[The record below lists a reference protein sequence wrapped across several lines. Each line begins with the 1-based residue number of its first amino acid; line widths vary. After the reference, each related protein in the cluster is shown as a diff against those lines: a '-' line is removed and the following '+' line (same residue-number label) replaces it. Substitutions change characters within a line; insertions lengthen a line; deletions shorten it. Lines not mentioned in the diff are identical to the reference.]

1 MELDDSLGDEYSRFS
16 GDENQEDY
24 RLVCGIERIKVMES
38 IEELTTK
45 NHYILWSKTFRP
57 RVKRDYNVF
66 LSFFVV
72 LSIFS
77 YMTVFVAAAANLF
90 LNIFFAIYGARLN
103 MSRTQSFFFAIAAFW
118 LGIKFAKVFII
129 LFCDMWRYISLAWGS
144 KYDERLQ
151 EFLWEMI
158 VHEKSERAPDKS
170 FEGWWRRSLTA
181 HKRVSICCFKF
192 QRGNV
197 FRLFYCFLVILI
209 IPVVY
214 GLHYGIDTGDSGP
227 TALLQS
233 YCMSLLLVAF
243 IYLTVAWIYHYFVLI
258 SVLRAKLKV
267 EYMIESN
274 WSCYAVRIWLF
285 WLFWDNL
292 YVSREYRHWKSS
304 WTKVLMLVIDLGFA
318 PCFITGMFCT
328 RGISKD
334 AIAVCLLLPVTQ
346 YVLNVLNSFRKDLTK
361 RDTQFLRITTTHN
374 MIVEPENCCKYIGAK
389 LFLHRKTICIVFC
402 LIMLFSTA
410 VELGYLIFTSEPAKL
425 SLTEST
431 AYAICNVNFAFGLDT
446 LGPTEM
452 ALLAELS
459 YKEEDLANQSL
470 TYFLGAENYI
480 WVDTNETFTDYEANF
495 YHIKAVNKT
504 PSSFDHTNGDV
515 VENWVVIRGTT
526 PSLGDALQD
535 MTLWSE
541 ISSFQ
546 IINLIIPLLVF
557 WPINL
562 TCNLVYILSM
572 LQGWIGGKV
581 AMKNYLDEVSDYVNN
596 ILPPWRTYINNT
608 KGNTDV
614 VKMIGHS
621 LGGGLANLVASKEY
635 GQYMDYGV
643 PPRTTSFGVS
653 PVGTAYS
660 SKKFGF
666 TWEAVTATETS
677 VWAARDIVPLVDHH
691 MGLYEVIP
699 CTQESFLQCHSVLT
713 TLCQLWRQ
721 CTLPTAAL
729 RQAQKTNF
737 LNCMCCSD
745 QGAEY
750 CTPSVNGGA
759 MWNRSCATTS

>member
-1 MELDDSLGDEYSRFS
+1 LEVDRFTDAVLSMNVSDSPSSIIAKSHYLIWSR
-16 GDENQEDY
+16 
-24 RLVCGIERIKVMES
+24 
-38 IEELTTK
+38 
-45 NHYILWSKTFRP
+45 TFRP

-66 LSFFVV
+66 LTFFVV

-77 YMTVFVAAAANLF
+77 YITVFVAAAANLF
-90 LNIFFAIYGARLN
+90 LNIFFAIYGAWLN
-103 MSRTQSFFFAIAAFW
+103 MNKTQSFFFAIAAFW
-118 LGIKFAKVFII
+118 LGLKFAKVFIL

-144 KYDERLQ
+144 KYDERLE
-151 EFLWEMI
+151 EFLWELI
-158 VHEKSERAPDKS
+158 AHGPKSERAPDKS
-170 FEGWWRRSLTA
+170 FEGWWLRSLTA
-181 HKRVSICCFKF
+181 HKRVNICCFKV
-192 QRGNV
+192 QKGDI

-214 GLHYGIDTGDSGP
+214 GLNYGIDTNDGGP

-233 YCMSLLLVAF
+233 YCMSLVLVAF
-243 IYLTVAWIYHYFVLI
+243 VYLTVAWFYHYYVMI
-258 SVLRAKLKV
+258 MVLRGKLKKD
-267 EYMIESN
+267 YDIRHW
-274 WSCYAVRIWLF
+274 WSCYAVKMLLF

-292 YVSREYRHWKSS
+292 YVSREDRHWNSS
-304 WTKVLMLVIDLGFA
+304 WAKLLMLVIDLVFA
-318 PCFITGMFCT
+318 PLFITGMFCA
-328 RGISKD
+328 RGISKN
-334 AIAVCLLLPVTQ
+334 AVVVCLLLPVTQ
-346 YVLNVLNSFRKDLTK
+346 YVLNVLNSFRQEITN
-361 RDTQFLRITTTHN
+361 RDTQLHRSSTDHSISDD
-374 MIVEPENCCKYIGAK
+374 PENCCKYISAK
-389 LFLHRKTICIVFC
+389 LFLHRKSICVILC

-410 VELGYLIFTSEPAKL
+410 VELGYLIFTTEPIKL

-431 AYAICNVNFAFGLDT
+431 AYAVCNVNFPFGLDV

-459 YKEEDLANQSL
+459 YQKEDLTNKSL

-480 WVDTNETFTDYEANF
+480 WVDTKRNFTASEANF

-504 PSSFDHTNGDV
+504 PGSYDHSSGEV
-515 VENWVVIRGTT
+515 YENYVVIRGTT

-562 TCNLVYILSM
+562 TCNLVHILST
-572 LQGWIGGKV
+572 LQGWIGGRV
-581 AMKNYLDEVSDYVNN
+581 EMNNYLDEVSNYVDN
-596 ILPPWRTYINNT
+596 ILPAWQTYVNDT
-608 KGNTDV
+608 AGNTDV

-635 GQYMDYGV
+635 GQYMEKGV

-653 PVGTAYS
+653 PVGTTYS

-677 VWAARDIVPLVDHH
+677 VWAARDIVPMVDRH

-699 CTQESFLQCHSVLT
+699 CTQASFLQCHSVLT

-721 CTLPTAAL
+721 CSLPTNGL
-729 RQAQKTNF
+729 RAKEKTNF

-745 QGAEY
+745 KGAEY
-750 CTPSVNGGA
+750 CTPSVVDHGDV
-759 MWNRSCATTS
+759 WNQSCDKIVDSVIL